1 MVQFKVIGKLW
12 YLTGALAIAL
22 NLAIWRNFTVDD
34 SFIAWRMGKNLATNF
49 QYSYNVDQKHIEA
62 GTSLIYGIASSLPT
76 ILQVDVL
83 LFFKLLSILV
93 ILGFILLSKN
103 LIATPQKFTFL
114 VLSLGGPL
122 QALHIWSG
130 LETGMMILISLLI
143 FLGSLRLLFVEE
155 MSFRLLLALGLLLR
169 PEIIITAIVAVF
181 VRHKLFGDETQ
192 RKVSASLIKTLVT
205 VGITFFLLALGRLL
219 YFGLPLP
226 NTFFTKT
233 LGSSGSP
240 LQVLENT
247 LNNIN
252 SFIPFILAST
262 ISVLAV
268 DRKYLRAIS
277 LLLGGQLLIAVP
289 LITSNLSMNYGA
301 RFPYQTFWPIVLVA
315 SYVGFQKFSIRF
327 LIPSTLVLTSLV
339 TSTEISGL
347 ITDYPRMYAAHGALG
362 STLGSVEKIGNVKPT
377 LVIGD
382 AGIAAYNSNWTVM
395 DFLFLGSSAKEGL
408 GPIVSKIASSQRT
421 AVVLYSRG
429 APSATPGGDQPPEL
443 LETIERS
450 NYLKPIPFCWTPSV
464 CLQVY
469 LSSDFQD
476 DKNLLRRLKLGSQKS
491 IEMVNSENQIRNA
504 IINNY
509 WRG

>member
-1 MVQFKVIGKLW
+1 MIQLKAFGKFW
-12 YLTGALAIAL
+12 YLMCALAIVL

-34 SFIAWRMGKNLATNF
+34 SFIAWRMGKNLANNF
-49 QYSYNVDQKHIEA
+49 QYSYNIDQKHIEA

-76 ILQVDVL
+76 VLHVDVL
-83 LFFKLLSILV
+83 LFFKLLSVMV
-93 ILGFILLSKN
+93 ILSFIFLSRN
-103 LIATPQKFTFL
+103 LFGTPQKFTFL

-130 LETGMMILISLLI
+130 LETGMVILITLLI

-155 MSFRLLLALGLLLR
+155 TPFRLVLVIGLLLR
-169 PEIIITAIVAVF
+169 PEIVVTAVFAVF
-181 VRHKLFGDETQ
+181 VRYKLFGDETQ
-192 RKVSASLIKTLVT
+192 RKVSTPMMKTLAT
-205 VGITFFLLALGRLL
+205 VGITFFLLALSRLL

-240 LQVLENT
+240 LQVLENI

-277 LLLGGQLLIAVP
+277 LLFGGQLLIAVP
-289 LITSNLSMNYGA
+289 LITSSLSMNYGA
-301 RFPYQTFWPIVLVA
+301 RFPYQSFWPIVLVA
-315 SYVGFQKFSIRF
+315 SYVGFQKFSFRF

-347 ITDYPRMYAAHGALG
+347 ITDYPRMHAAHGALG
-362 STLGSVEKIGNVKPT
+362 STLSSVENLGNVKPT
-377 LVIGD
+377 LIIGD

-408 GPIVSKIASSQRT
+408 EPIVSKIASSQKT

-429 APSATPGGDQPPEL
+429 APSATPGDDQPPEL

-450 NYLKPIPFCWTPSV
+450 NYLKPFPFCWTASV

-476 DKNLLRRLKLGSQKS
+476 DTNLLRQLKLGSLES

-504 IINNY
+504 ILNNF